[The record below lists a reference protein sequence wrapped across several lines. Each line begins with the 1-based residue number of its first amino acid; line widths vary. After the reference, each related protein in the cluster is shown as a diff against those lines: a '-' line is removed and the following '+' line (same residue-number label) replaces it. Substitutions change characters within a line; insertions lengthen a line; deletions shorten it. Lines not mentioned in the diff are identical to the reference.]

1 MTEAFP
7 NAESTFQGV
16 FNQPDPAPKLLELIT
31 AHLEVE
37 AIIDLVLVYME
48 LGKSPTQFNKFTAA
62 LVKLQ
67 SSTFKGDHCRQ
78 CFDRLGNP
86 AQLEISSFMPFAIN
100 SMKFRPA
107 ALSGRVIPLQQISLL
122 SAISIEYRLCDT
134 HSAAVPH
141 DLHHKPKC
149 YP

>member
-1 MTEAFP
+1 MLRAPFKVF
-7 NAESTFQGV
+7 STSLILLPSCS
-16 FNQPDPAPKLLELIT
+16 NLSLLIWRSKLSLTSFWSTWSL
-31 AHLEVE
+31 A
-37 AIIDLVLVYME
+37 
-48 LGKSPTQFNKFTAA
+48 SP
-62 LVKLQ
+62 LP